1 MTVIRNTVH
10 VTLIIVGSVHFP
22 ASISLLFV
30 YGVSSRLLAA
40 GLALFSDINLV
51 GPSILVVVL
60 SCNNIAKSKN
70 SFIFFGM
77 FRYQPKCLKR
87 HDDESGS

>member
-1 MTVIRNTVH
+1 MTVIRNTVQ

-40 GLALFSDINLV
+40 GLALFSDRN
-51 GPSILVVVL
+51 GFGASILVVVL
-60 SCNNIAKSKN
+60 SCNNIAISKN